1 MLVCHCLAVN
11 DRAVA
16 RAVAEGATTVDD
28 LTARCGAGGRCG
40 GCRPALAELLAELLA
55 EAEVDLRR
63 RSVAAA

>member
-16 RAVAEGATTVDD
+16 RAAAEGAITVDD

-40 GCRPALAELLAELLA
+40 GCRPLLAELLA

>member
-11 DRAVA
+11 DQAVA
-16 RAVAEGATTVDD
+16 RAAAEGATTVDD

-40 GCRPALAELLAELLA
+40 GCRPMLAELLA

-63 RSVAAA
+63 RSVVAA